1 MIVSNKMMFPVSKV
15 IEFENHFKAGDYGL
29 QRYGQAF
36 YGFMGLDKCVA
47 ERFFCDTLYTVDGLT
62 AKRMVDSRTDYNS

>member
-1 MIVSNKMMFPVSKV
+1 MSNKMMFPVSKV
-15 IEFENHFKAGDYGL
+15 IEFEKRFKSGEYGL

-36 YGFMGLDKCVA
+36 YDFMQLDKCQA

-62 AKRMVDSRTDYNS
+62 AKRMVESRTNYES